1 MKRLIWVGGFIA
13 IAICTHMAV
22 VRMAPSTIMSKVMNV
37 MAERG
42 LPLHQFSLSPRITP
56 KTQTIVRPS
65 PDLAYSLCRFD
76 LSEGPILIMGT
87 RWNGYGSLTIFDAE
101 TNAVFITSL
110 DTASPNSNPVILTLD
125 AGVQP
130 SAGIH
135 VLKLDKPK
143 GLALIRRLAP
153 TTELYNQAHK
163 SAKSDICT
171 AYRP

>member
-1 MKRLIWVGGFIA
+1 MKRFIWIGGFIV
-13 IAICTHMAV
+13 IAACAHIAV
-22 VRMAPSTIMSKVMNV
+22 LRTAPSAIMSKVMNV

-76 LSEGPILIMGT
+76 LSDGPILISGT
-87 RWNGYGSLTIFDAE
+87 KWNGYGSLTIFDAE

-110 DTASPNSNPVILTLD
+110 NTASPNSNAVILTLN
-125 AGVQP
+125 ANVKP
-130 SAGIH
+130 SADIH
-135 VLKLDKPK
+135 VLKLQKPK

-153 TTELYNQAHK
+153 TTELYNQAI
-163 SAKSDICT
+163 SLASSDMCT
-171 AYRP
+171 AYKP